1 MLSYDNM
8 CNLDRLL
15 VARKPLPL
23 TPPYDKMWLKIT
35 KLIDRLHM
43 KNHKGKDCKTKY
55 SADSLKEKFPELNTP
70 VAEQTF
76 VWAARYKKIF
86 CAMPKNRSLFFYH
99 RMVVRRNRYTA
110 KCYKSNVD
118 PVLPK
123 SMGRDFESSN

>member
-1 MLSYDNM
+1 
-8 CNLDRLL
+8 
-15 VARKPLPL
+15 
-23 TPPYDKMWLKIT
+23 
-35 KLIDRLHM
+35 M